1 MSTFNIV
8 DIVKTAQDA
17 GISPAD
23 INNLVA
29 RSVVNAGQSAYPD
42 LKLPNFCESKD
53 DIHDYL
59 ARFEKIAEIQNWEVE
74 RYHIYLGAQ
83 LTGKALKTYI
93 NLPNNVL
100 SNYELVKDAL
110 LKTYCLDAE
119 SYRKKFRESKVN
131 ETESYVQLVTRMEQY
146 LRNWISL
153 SEVREDFNDL
163 CDFLVRDQLLSN
175 CSLDL
180 RIFLK
185 ERLFDNT
192 LDMAQAADRF
202 RAAHRNIKP
211 RKTFSAREETS
222 ERRDAKSDVVCHNCK
237 ATGHIRPNC
246 PELKRSRLGSSKV
259 NFVFESDLTPQNSVT
274 DDAILFNKPVN
285 ALFDSGCSTIIVKDS
300 LIPPY
305 VKRRKTITLYDYLGV
320 GKTFPEIRC
329 FIKSRFLTGWVN
341 AVAAP
346 IKFTDILIGMVPG
359 VKMPALDLTGK
370 TNNGKTSAI
379 DKHEI
384 ASADNLVMEIQTRR
398 GKMADLAKPRALNV
412 PELIIKDITKQELME
427 EQGKCVTLN
436 DIRSKVERGSIVN
449 VKHRTVKY
457 EKVNDLIYRICLQ
470 SKNENEI
477 GMKQLVVPR
486 KFRHIILSTAHD
498 SPVAGHFSHRKTS
511 EKIFYKFFWPGAGAD
526 IKRFCRS
533 CPTCQ
538 RSSPKGKV
546 KKVPLVSMP
555 VINEPFSRVAIDLV
569 GPLSPSERGHRY
581 ILTLI
586 DCATRFPEAV
596 PLRSIDTVTVAEN
609 LIDIFSRVGIP
620 KEILSDRGTQF
631 KSDLMNEINR
641 LLCVKALYTSPYH
654 ACCNGTVERF
664 HAVLKSMVRGP
675 LTILYEL
682 WTNDNL
688 DGNVKNTY
696 QYVLDLRTKLEESA
710 QLASSH
716 AKINSN
722 LYKAYFDRGAKARS
736 LAVGDE
742 VLVLLP
748 STHNKLTMQW
758 KGPYTVIKRHD
769 NGVDYLIKV
778 KGKAKLYH
786 INMMKKFIKR
796 EDIETPNVCQICV
809 VDDDIVSDDTCDVSV
824 MSNTVTNFNIGAD
837 LKPDQ
842 IKGLRNLLDKY
853 PDVFSDNPGLTSSV
867 THDIK
872 LTTTEPVHRKPY
884 AIPHHLIKPFEAEV
898 QRMKELGVIEPSDSP
913 YCSPVVLVKKSNN
926 TWRFCVDFRALNNI
940 SQFDAEP
947 MPFMDEALGNFTSD
961 KFFTELDLCKG
972 YWQIP
977 LSERSKPYT
986 AFATK
991 YGLMQFARLPFG
1003 LKTACATFVR
1013 LMRKV
1018 IKGLNNTDCYFDN
1031 IVVHNAKWED
1041 HLIDLTNLLNRLRLH
1056 GLTAGP
1062 DKCFFGYTKI
1072 KYLGF
1077 TLGDNC
1083 LRPVDAKIKAIID
1096 MPLPKTKKQLR
1107 SFLGTVSFYRKFIPN
1122 FADIVSPINV
1132 LLRKYSSNV
1141 LILNDEQI
1149 ARINLLK
1156 DKLINA
1162 PILTLPDYNKQFF
1175 LRTDA
1180 SDTGLG
1186 AILLQEMNGELM
1198 PVAYASRALLD
1209 RETRYA
1215 VIERECLAIVWGIE
1229 KFKSYLYG
1237 KEFILQTDQQPLTY
1251 LLNMKNSNGRLMRWS
1266 LALQAYSFIIQYIKG
1281 VDNVGADLLSRCPVI
1296 ID

>member
-1 MSTFNIV
+1 MPNNYRFVTRRAEKV
-8 DIVKTAQDA
+8 TGCAERRDIVKTAQDA

-29 RSVVNAGQSAYPD
+29 LNAGQSAYPD

-110 LKTYCLDAE
+110 LKIYCLDAE
-119 SYRKKFRESKVN
+119 SYRKKFRESKMN

-146 LRNWISL
+146 VRNWISL

-412 PELIIKDITKQELME
+412 PELIIKDITKQEMME
-427 EQGKCVTLN
+427 EQDKCITLN

-449 VKHRTVKY
+449 VKHRSVKY
-457 EKVNDLIYRICLQ
+457 EKVNDLLYRICLQ

-486 KFRHIILSTAHD
+486 
-498 SPVAGHFSHRKTS
+498 
-511 EKIFYKFFWPGAGAD
+511 
-526 IKRFCRS
+526 
-533 CPTCQ
+533 
-538 RSSPKGKV
+538 KV

-664 HAVLKSMVRGP
+664 HAVLKSMLRKLCMEQPKDWDRYIPSVLFAYREIPNDTLKFSPFELLYGRRVRGP

-688 DGNVKNTY
+688 DSNVKNTY

-809 VDDDIVSDDTCDVSV
+809 VDDDIASDDTCDVSV

-842 IKGLRNLLDKY
+842 IKELRNLLDKY

-986 AFATK
+986 A
-991 YGLMQFARLPFG
+991 LQP
-1003 LKTACATFVR
+1003 
-1013 LMRKV
+1013 
-1018 IKGLNNTDCYFDN
+1018 I
-1031 IVVHNAKWED
+1031 
-1041 HLIDLTNLLNRLRLH
+1041 
-1056 GLTAGP
+1056 
-1062 DKCFFGYTKI
+1062 
-1072 KYLGF
+1072 
-1077 TLGDNC
+1077 
-1083 LRPVDAKIKAIID
+1083 
-1096 MPLPKTKKQLR
+1096 
-1107 SFLGTVSFYRKFIPN
+1107 
-1122 FADIVSPINV
+1122 SPINV
-1132 LLRKYSSNV
+1132 LLRRYSSNV
-1141 LILNDEQI
+1141 
-1149 ARINLLK
+1149 
-1156 DKLINA
+1156 
-1162 PILTLPDYNKQFF
+1162 
-1175 LRTDA
+1175 TDA

-1215 VIERECLAIVWGIE
+1215 VIERECLAI
-1229 KFKSYLYG
+1229 
-1237 KEFILQTDQQPLTY
+1237 
-1251 LLNMKNSNGRLMRWS
+1251 
-1266 LALQAYSFIIQYIKG
+1266 AYSFIIQYIKG